1 MKDCGSCAICCK
13 FLEIPALEKKADT
26 WCSHCNIGKHH
37 SCGIYE
43 DRPEDCVNFNC
54 FWKAE
59 EWYDWLRPDRSK
71 VLFESL
77 PGVETVMVTTDK
89 GRPDAWK
96 KKEVVRV
103 IEILRKKG
111 RPVIVR
117 TKNDTKFALPKG
129 WTKERIMQDVKTVL
143 DRRK

>member
-13 FLEIPALEKKADT
+13 FLEIPCLDKKADT
-26 WCSHCNIGKHH
+26 WCQHCKPGSYH
-37 SCGIYE
+37 SCSIHE
-43 DRPEDCVNFNC
+43 NRPEDCINFNC

-71 VLFESL
+71 VLFEAL
-77 PGVETVMVTTDK
+77 PGVETIMVTTDQ
-89 GRPDAWK
+89 GTPDAWK
-96 KKEVVRV
+96 KKKIIAV
-103 IEILRKKG
+103 IEKLKSKG

-117 TKNDTKFALPKG
+117 TKNDTMFAIPKG
-129 WTKERIMQDVKTVL
+129 WTRDKIMADIKTVL